1 MKNLFKSSRVQR
13 FNVLAFLYFSV
24 LEFFT
29 PLNVERV
36 SGQTP
41 FYQGKTIAL
50 VVGSPPDRFKIIREA

>member
-1 MKNLFKSSRVQR
+1 
-13 FNVLAFLYFSV
+13 LYFSV